1 MHALAGMSKLT
12 ALTLELLIQTSAQG
26 IQDARTTIQTFQMM
40 ASHIEQDWRSSQF
53 ASIQNEDELSSDI
66 KDTYKSIWSIF
77 KTFLFSII
85 MVSDSALGAVVYVPP
100 QALSSTE
107 GPVTSHM
114 LAKSVLQTLS
124 HLSFV
129 VSQFGG
135 VTATATGDDPG
146 FVELRKVFYIALD
159 VLSAEEPSG
168 EHRDFD
174 SPKVTLYLLVI

>member
-1 MHALAGMSKLT
+1 
-12 ALTLELLIQTSAQG
+12 
-26 IQDARTTIQTFQMM
+26 
-40 ASHIEQDWRSSQF
+40 
-53 ASIQNEDELSSDI
+53 
-66 KDTYKSIWSIF
+66 
-77 KTFLFSII
+77 
-85 MVSDSALGAVVYVPP
+85 MVSDGALGAVVYARP
-100 QALSSTE
+100 QALSSKEVPAT
-107 GPVTSHM
+107 PHM

-168 EHRDFD
+168 EQRGREIHHCENFVEEMVVDLGVDICQLSSALVSIFNSVTHSVVPGNTTHRSGTFQQA
-174 SPKVTLYLLVI
+174 KTAYTLACIEQLVPSLGISCLKDYVWRLCTP